1 MKPNRFDLIFKQD
14 FFLAGCQPLD
24 VRRWYTWLKKWAP
37 FGRQTGVP
45 AVYIQKIYLMKRTI
59 LSLLFFFFSLGL
71 QAQSVKLSGVV
82 KDAGTRKGI
91 ENVTIQLHDADSV
104 FVEGAVTDKAGKFEL
119 HSAKPG
125 SIRLIVSCIGYEQSI
140 VRLEN
145 GQQNTEIG
153 EILLDETSESLGE
166 IVVSGEKMI
175 RKVNRQ
181 IIFPSG
187 LQREA
192 SSTAFELLGKMMLPG
207 LQVNTTQNTI
217 ASLNNGNVQLR
228 IDNVKSSL
236 QDVSALLPSQVIKV
250 EYIDMPGARYGE
262 GIAAVV
268 NFVTRRASRGVS
280 GGVNFMNAATTGYGN
295 DNAYLKYNHKA
306 SQFVL
311 NYALSYQHFDDKYT
325 DTDQQLIWRDGS
337 RRTLT
342 KKGIESPY
350 KWRQHDLSL
359 AYNLTHAEKSVF
371 NLKLSQSWQD
381 NPYYPTVQ
389 SIRETGKKDLMAYT
403 GVEDRMLTPV
413 LDAYYQVNLPA
424 GQTLMANVVGTY
436 ISSDYTRHYAE
447 YLADASLLDNETGYT
462 VDGDKYSLIS
472 ELIYEKNFDDRLI
485 WSTGVKYKQGY
496 VENRYRGSTGD
507 VTTSMDN
514 SDLYMYTE
522 VDGSV
527 KKIGYNIGIGF
538 SRQYFSENAHTYT
551 YYTVRPTVSLSY
563 AVTEKLF
570 ARYTFSIN
578 PILPDLSR
586 LSDISQWQN
595 DYEVMV
601 GNPGLKPYRA
611 YRNNLIV
618 SYSGKTFFIQAMGYY
633 QRNPKPIMMNAVQ
646 RIDAEDNSY
655 FQYSYANQKSYDH
668 LQGRLYLGFTP
679 IANVLDVSVYGG
691 INRYMYRGNEY
702 THTYTGYFGGAEV
715 SAMYKKFSLS
725 ASVYSGIGQLMGETI
740 RYSAAQ
746 ADIAL
751 VYRLR
756 KNLRFGVGITNP
768 FFGKG
773 PKSGEK
779 LLSGIAP
786 KETWNYTEDMGNM
799 AYLSFSWN
807 FAVGK
812 KHNAG
817 KTRLQNMDKES
828 GVVK

>member
-1 MKPNRFDLIFKQD
+1 MVIAKSEKRK
-14 FFLAGCQPLD
+14 GS
-24 VRRWYTWLKKWAP
+24 
-37 FGRQTGVP
+37 
-45 AVYIQKIYLMKRTI
+45 MKRI
-59 LSLLFFFFSLGL
+59 LLSLLLFTFSVGL
-71 QAQSVKLSGVV
+71 QAQSLKLVGVV
-82 KDAGTRKGI
+82 KDSGTRKGI
-91 ENVTIQLHDADSV
+91 ENVTIRIHDKDSV
-104 FVEGAVTDKAGKFEL
+104 FVEGCVTDKAGKFEL
-119 HSAKPG
+119 RQAKPG
-125 SIRLIVSCIGYEQSI
+125 SVWVIVSCIGYEQSI
-140 VRLEN
+140 VQLEN
-145 GQQNTEIG
+145 VRQNTDMG
-153 EILLDETSESLGE
+153 DILLDEMSENLGE
-166 IVVSGEKMI
+166 IVVSGERVI
-175 RKVNRQ
+175 HKVNRQ

-207 LQVNTTQNTI
+207 LQINTTQNTI

-228 IDNVKSSL
+228 INNVKSSL
-236 QDVSALLPSQVIKV
+236 QDVLALLPSQVVKV

-268 NFVTRRASRGVS
+268 NFVIRRPLRGVS
-280 GGVNFMNAATTGYGN
+280 GGMNLMNAATTGFGN
-295 DNAYLKYNHKA
+295 DNAYLKYNQKF

-311 NYALSYQHFDDKYT
+311 NYNLSYQHFDDKYT
-325 DTDQQLIWRDGS
+325 DANQQLVWRDGS
-337 RRTLT
+337 RRMLT
-342 KKGIESPY
+342 KEGIESPY
-350 KWRQHDLSL
+350 KRRQHDLSL
-359 AYNLTHAEKSVF
+359 AYNLTHTEKSVF
-371 NLKLSQSWQD
+371 NLKLSNSWQD
-381 NPYYPTVQ
+381 NPYYHTVQ

-403 GVEDRMLTPV
+403 GIEDRMLTPV

-436 ISSDYTRHYAE
+436 IASDYTRDYAE
-447 YLADASLLDNETGYT
+447 YPVNSSLADNETRYT

-472 ELIYEKNFDDRLI
+472 EFIYEKNFDDRVI

-496 VENRYRGSTGD
+496 LENRYHGSTGE

-522 VDGSV
+522 VDGAV
-527 KKIGYNIGIGF
+527 KKVGYNVGIGF
-538 SRQYFSENAHTYT
+538 SRQYFGENAHKYT

-563 AVTEKLF
+563 AMTEKLF

-578 PILPDLSR
+578 PILPDLAR

-595 DYEVMV
+595 DYEVMI

-611 YRNNLIV
+611 YRNNLML
-618 SYSGKTFFIQAMGYY
+618 SYSGKTFYIQAMGYY

-646 RIDAEDNSY
+646 RIDQADKSY

-668 LQGRLYLGFTP
+668 VQGRLYLGFTP
-679 IANVLDVSVYGG
+679 IENVLDLSVYGG
-691 INRYMYRGNEY
+691 VNRYIYRGDEY

-715 SAMYKKFSLS
+715 NAMYKHFSLS
-725 ASVYSGIGQLMGETI
+725 ASVYSGLGQLTGENI

-751 VYRLR
+751 VYRLK
-756 KNLRFGVGITNP
+756 KNLRLGVGITNP

-786 KETWNYTEDMGNM
+786 KETWSYTEDLGNM

-807 FAVGK
+807 FSVGK
-812 KHNAG
+812 EHTAG
-817 KTRLQNMDKES
+817 KTRLYNADKES

>member
-1 MKPNRFDLIFKQD
+1 ME
-14 FFLAGCQPLD
+14 GC
-24 VRRWYTWLKKWAP
+24 
-37 FGRQTGVP
+37 
-45 AVYIQKIYLMKRTI
+45 
-59 LSLLFFFFSLGL
+59 
-71 QAQSVKLSGVV
+71 
-82 KDAGTRKGI
+82 
-91 ENVTIQLHDADSV
+91 
-104 FVEGAVTDKAGKFEL
+104 VTDKAGKFEL
-119 HSAKPG
+119 RQAKPG
-125 SIRLIVSCIGYEQSI
+125 SLWLIVSCVGYEQSI

-145 GQQNTEIG
+145 VQQNTDMG
-153 EILLDETSESLGE
+153 DILLDEMAENLGE
-166 IVVSGEKMI
+166 VVVSGE
-175 RKVNRQ
+175 RVLHKVNRQ

-207 LQVNTTQNTI
+207 LQINTTQNTI

-236 QDVSALLPSQVIKV
+236 QDVLALLPAQVIKV

-262 GIAAVV
+262 GVAAVV
-268 NFVTRRASRGVS
+268 NFITRRASRGVS
-280 GGVNFMNAATTGYGN
+280 GGVNGMNAATTGYGN
-295 DNAYLKYNHKA
+295 DNAYLKYNHKS

-325 DTDQQLIWRDGS
+325 DTDQQLVWRDGS
-337 RRTLT
+337 RRRLR
-342 KKGIESPY
+342 KEGIESPY

-359 AYNLTHAEKSVF
+359 AYNLTQAEKSVF
-371 NLKLSQSWQD
+371 NLKLSNSWQD
-381 NPYYPTVQ
+381 NPYYSTVQ
-389 SIRETGKKDLMAYT
+389 AVRETGKKDLMAYT
-403 GVEDRMLTPV
+403 GIEDRMFTPV

-436 ISSDYTRHYAE
+436 IASDYTRDYPE
-447 YLADASLLDNETGYT
+447 YLANSLLADNETKYT

-472 ELIYEKNFDDRLI
+472 ELIYEKNFDDRVI
-485 WSTGVKYKQGY
+485 WSTGAKYKQGY
-496 VENRYRGSTGD
+496 LENRYHGSTGE

-522 VDGSV
+522 VDGMV
-527 KKIGYNIGIGF
+527 KKLGYNVGLGF
-538 SRQYFSENAHTYT
+538 SRQYFSENAHKYT

-563 AVTEKLF
+563 AITEKLF

-578 PILPDLSR
+578 PILPDLAR

-595 DYEVMV
+595 EYEVMV

-611 YRNNLIV
+611 YRNTLIL
-618 SYSGKTFFIQAMGYY
+618 SYSGKAFYIQAMGYY

-646 RIDAEDNSY
+646 RIDRQEKSY

-668 LQGRLYLGFTP
+668 LQGRLYLGVTP
-679 IANVLDVSVYGG
+679 IENVLDLSVYGG
-691 INRYMYRGNEY
+691 INRYIYRGNEY
-702 THTYTGYFGGAEV
+702 THTYTGYFGGADV
-715 SAMYKKFSLS
+715 SVLYKNFSLS
-725 ASVYSGIGQLMGETI
+725 ASVYSGLGQLMGENI

-746 ADIAL
+746 ADVAL

-756 KNLRFGVGITNP
+756 KNLRLGVGITNP

-786 KETWNYTEDMGNM
+786 KETWNYTEDLGNM

-807 FAVGK
+807 FAIGK
-812 KHNAG
+812 KHTAG
-817 KTRLQNMDKES
+817 KTRLHNADKES